1 MRRHLRPPCLLY
13 ASQGKAHSNRVLH
26 GTGLYHLLMNL
37 HGLASRRQLIQ
48 MGTTAGVT
56 AAFSRGFALAAQP
69 ATPIVWS
76 PDAGLRLAGPVE
88 GLVSLDPALSRDVDT
103 NFIVRQICRGLV
115 GYDTGLN
122 PVPELAETIDIS
134 ADQRTY
140 SFTIRPDARFHDDR
154 PVEAD
159 DVLYSL
165 SRALDPATSGGNASA
180 LAGVIY
186 LRDIVGAD
194 DVLAGRATSL
204 TGVEI
209 LDASRLSIR
218 LLEPSATFLMKLAAV
233 PASVLDRHQ
242 STADPQW
249 WQAINGSG
257 PFQVRHVDAAEMLEL
272 APTASWR
279 PNTIAI
285 SQVSIRLGPGANQPV
300 NLFQAGEI
308 DLVPAAQ
315 PLLISLAED
324 PATGIDD
331 GTVIETP
338 QFSLAYIALGNQ
350 RPPLDDLQVR
360 RAIQLAFPAS
370 RFADARFEDRV
381 LPATGV
387 VPPGMLGEAMEAVM
401 PGVDLDAAR
410 AAIAASRYG
419 SAERVPP
426 IRIHA
431 ADIAPVEALRD
442 VVTRDLGLV
451 VEAVQVNWLDFMNG
465 LAAQRWNA
473 YLLIWGA
480 DYPDPEAFL
489 WMLFGSES
497 SENYTGYSNP
507 TFDDT
512 IAQSRQELDDATR
525 RDVYM
530 RAQQMLIDD
539 VAVIPLYFPVGYTLA
554 RSGMNEIPVTPMG
567 LLGLETI
574 T

>member
-1 MRRHLRPPCLLY
+1 
-13 ASQGKAHSNRVLH
+13 
-26 GTGLYHLLMNL
+26 
-37 HGLASRRQLIQ
+37 
-48 MGTTAGVT
+48 
-56 AAFSRGFALAAQP
+56 
-69 ATPIVWS
+69 
-76 PDAGLRLAGPVE
+76 VE